1 MGIVTDSDI
10 TSYLATLNIIPT
22 TLSQL
27 NGGTANLAW
36 RIRDSTNR
44 SIIIKH
50 AEPYIRTNA
59 SILLPTD
66 RMDFEHVALT
76 TLTLPPQP
84 HIDIPIAL
92 PSVYHYNSTRHVLLM
107 SDGGPRTMKAA
118 YTDPTLDIPAL
129 GRGLGT
135 WLASLHASTKTTTSV
150 GDNQTA
156 KSIARYSYA
165 NLASALASYGFDAS
179 LGEDIDAEYGSLLQS
194 DDACICHGD
203 FWPGNIVLAAAST
216 SRPTATVVDWELV
229 RRGCG
234 ATDVGQFA
242 AEAYL
247 LDRFCG
253 SRGLC
258 AAFLDAYAL
267 AAEEKGALGREWWGR
282 CGVHLGTHLAFWPT
296 SVVWGG
302 REETGECVGLGRE
315 LLLRARGGG
324 RGWRELLVLP
334 IKPAG

>member
-1 MGIVTDSDI
+1 MSITTDSDI
-10 TSYLATLNIIPT
+10 TSYLATLDIIPT

-27 NGGTANLAW
+27 NGGTANFAW

-59 SILLPTD
+59 SIPFPTD
-66 RMDFEHVALT
+66 RMDFEHAALT

-84 HIDIPIAL
+84 PIDVPIAL
-92 PSVYHYNSTRHVLLM
+92 PSVYHYSATRHVLLM
-107 SDGGPRTMKAA
+107 SDGGPRTLKAA

-129 GRGLGT
+129 GRSLGT
-135 WLASLHASTKTTTSV
+135 WLASLHASTKTTTTSV

-156 KSIARYSYA
+156 KSVYRYSYA
-165 NLASALASYGFDAS
+165 NLASALASHGFDAS
-179 LGEDIDAEYGSLLQS
+179 LGDEVDADYGRLLQT
-194 DDACICHGD
+194 DDACLCHGD
-203 FWPGNIVLAAAST
+203 FWPGNIVLATAST
-216 SRPTATVVDWELV
+216 PRPAAMVVDWELV

-253 SRGLC
+253 NRGLC

-267 AAEEKGALGREWWGR
+267 AADERGALERKWW
-282 CGVHLGTHLAFWPT
+282 
-296 SVVWGG
+296 G
-302 REETGECVGLGRE
+302 REETRGAMTTRKTITTYWFHHSEPFIAKAHRE
-315 LLLRARGGG
+315 SHGTVRDIAIDKG
-324 RGWRELLVLP
+324 
-334 IKPAG
+334 